1 MIERHDDHFDDNT
14 EDPVW
19 ISTCGE
25 KNWIIISSD
34 KAIKK
39 NELERRAIMSSGVAA
54 FFFTSPE
61 ITSAQQIEAFTKALP
76 GITRMIMN
84 QKRPF
89 IARISPDGTIELWL
103 NHKNQD
109 VFARK
114 QVAEKTKKLKR
125 GRSRRAS

>member
-1 MIERHDDHFDDNT
+1 VERHDDHFDETT

-19 ISTCGE
+19 ISYCGV

-39 NELERRAIMSSGVAA
+39 NALERLAIISSGVAA

-76 GITRMIMN
+76 AVSRMILK

-89 IARISPDGTIELWL
+89 IARISPDGAVELWL
-103 NHKNQD
+103 NHRNQD
-109 VFARK
+109 VLIRK
-114 QVAEKTKKLKR
+114 QEAERRKKQNKR
-125 GRSRRAS
+125 TSN